1 MKPQDK
7 VNNTPVIHEHT
18 SDART
23 VPQVDRAVEAE
34 GQALPTQG
42 HSASNPVND
51 LVMPHRDFEQ
61 AIRADLLPASPNE
74 RNLLTEEDAA
84 AKEQMKQFR
93 RKVSRFGTSNGP
105 IIDRYIESCRGWVKA
120 INAAI
125 REYYK
130 QHLQNNALPQQTF
143 IRIAREIFEPRV
155 ARLCS
160 ELLDILRAEPCLNQF
175 SDRCDDVTRALD
187 QFEQAWA
194 PSSLISR
201 QPQVFPTMKAV
212 ETALKRVELFRPILA
227 RLSPPMAFISAAVTE
242 QRYHLSRKTLYR
254 RIAERRLTDHREP
267 GHATNAPLMLCE
279 NEIEQYWG
287 KKHGQISSK

>member
-1 MKPQDK
+1 M
-7 VNNTPVIHEHT
+7 
-18 SDART
+18 S
-23 VPQVDRAVEAE
+23 
-34 GQALPTQG
+34 AL
-42 HSASNPVND
+42 
-51 LVMPHRDFEQ
+51 
-61 AIRADLLPASPNE
+61 PNE
-74 RNLLTEEDAA
+74 RASHTTKAPT
-84 AKEQMKQFR
+84 AKQQLAQFR
-93 RKVSRFGTSNGP
+93 RRVSQFGSSNGP
-105 IIDRYIESCRGWVKA
+105 TIDRYTASYRGWVKA
-120 INAAI
+120 LNAASGA
-125 REYYK
+125 YYGRHV
-130 QHLQNNALPQQTF
+130 QDGALPQETF

-155 ARLCS
+155 ERLCS

-227 RLSPPMAFISAAVTE
+227 RLSPPVPLISVAVAE

-254 RIAERRLTDHREP
+254 RIAEGRLTDHREP

-279 NEIEQYWG
+279 NEVAQYWE